1 MSLKDEHYLMKT
13 TTLFFLMLGL
23 SLLCESS
30 VYSQKNQKK
39 EQKLPA
45 NPFAS
50 QVKEHFHDWDKNHD
64 GKINEAESNLIITN
78 KSVTGDQAAAIL
90 AVHYLFIKPGNSK
103 EFTREEILSR
113 GAWRPTGNPGEFKGG
128 ELLGAFTS
136 YSNKLKNINRKLFIG
151 DPSPVGMRQGLLGDC
166 YLISTLGALARI
178 SPDKIKDMIKEK
190 SDGSYEVHF
199 GDKVVITLG
208 KLSDTEMIAGASTDG
223 QGCWLRVMEFAFGK
237 RKTMSLGSKNQ
248 GTKVGNPQKADFDF
262 AVGHGGTQEEA
273 IKALTGHQPIT
284 LKLAKDHKQLS
295 SIIEDSSRR
304 ITLASIYGNKNVPP
318 GFDTGHGYAI
328 LGYDKKT
335 KKVKVWNPHGNEF
348 HPMGPEGMKNGFT
361 VKSGVM
367 EIFLDDF
374 AKIFD
379 QVVYEKK

>member
-1 MSLKDEHYLMKT
+1 MKSIISFLLT
-13 TTLFFLMLGL
+13 STL
-23 SLLCESS
+23 LLVCDPTG
-30 VYSQKNQKK
+30 YCQNNQKK
-39 EQKLPA
+39 GQNLPD
-45 NPFAS
+45 NPFAN
-50 QVKEHFHDWDKNHD
+50 QVREHFKVWDKNDD
-64 GKINEAESNLIITN
+64 GRINEAESNLIITN
-78 KSVTGDQAAAIL
+78 KSVSGDQAAAIL
-90 AVHYLFIKPGNSK
+90 AVHYLFVKSGNPK
-103 EFTREEILSR
+103 EFTKDEILNR
-113 GAWRPTGNPGEFKGG
+113 GAWKPTGNPGEYKGG

-136 YSNKLKNINRKLFIG
+136 YRNKLKNINRRLFIG
-151 DPSPVGMRQGLLGDC
+151 TPSPIGMRQGMLGDC
-166 YLISTLGALARI
+166 YLISTVGALAKI
-178 SPDKIKDMIKEK
+178 SPEKIKDMIKEK

-223 QGCWLRVMEFAFGK
+223 QGCWLRVIESAFGK
-237 RKTMSLGSKNQ
+237 RKAMSLGNKNQ

-262 AVGHGGTQEEA
+262 AVGHGGTQEEV
-273 IKALTGHQPIT
+273 IRALTGHQPVT
-284 LKLAKDHKQLS
+284 LKLSKDHKQLG
-295 SIIEDSSRR
+295 SIIGEASRR
-304 ITLASIYGNKNVPP
+304 ITLASIYANKNVPP

-335 KKVKVWNPHGNEF
+335 NKVKVWNPHGNEF

-367 EIFLDDF
+367 DITVDDF